1 MPFNILQV
9 ILIVA
14 IATALVALA
23 FPWATKTINESMD
36 TIEVSFIKSQFETCN
51 EHILETARTGTANKC
66 FFNINRG
73 VIAGRPESL
82 NYTIV
87 STTSVCDPSPL
98 TEIDEKSHIWQEC
111 WEVDGLR
118 VYEMM
123 WMFPKELQISGSG
136 VQGSKTKGSSP
147 STDID
152 FEPTV
157 QFRTLSV
164 YVNFDYTPGET
175 GNVIE
180 MSRVN
185 ITGDDVTLKIKLS

>member
-1 MPFNILQV
+1 M
-9 ILIVA
+9 
-14 IATALVALA
+14 
-23 FPWATKTINESMD
+23 
-36 TIEVSFIKSQFETCN
+36 
-51 EHILETARTGTANKC
+51 
-66 FFNINRG
+66 
-73 VIAGRPESL
+73 IAGRPESL

-87 STTSVCDPSPL
+87 STTSICDPSPL
-98 TEIDEKSHIWQEC
+98 AEIDEKSHIWQEC